1 MAARKKLTVA
11 GINKLRPPASGRL
24 EVLDSVI
31 PQLALRVTPNGTK
44 SFTLR
49 TRVNGDQVR
58 ITLGEFPVISLAE
71 AREQASEAIRLAKRG
86 ISPNEV
92 KRQEREEADRQRA
105 NTVAAIAY
113 EFVDRY
119 AKRNQKTWVET
130 QRKLEMHIL
139 PVWGSR
145 PINEI
150 TRRDVISL
158 LDDIED
164 ARTAITAN
172 RIRKL
177 LRQLFQWAVERDI
190 IDTTPV
196 VGRNAIVREVP
207 RDRYL
212 SEDEIRAVWN
222 VCDDLSYPFGPLIRL
237 LIVTGQRRGEV
248 AGMRWSEIKD
258 DNWTIP
264 RERNKSNREHV
275 LPLSKLA
282 REILSS
288 VPKIDDQDL
297 VYSTTGTTPVSG
309 FGRIKGRLD
318 EGSGVS
324 NWRLHDLRAT
334 VATLMEVKLRIAP
347 YIISGVLNHSPASV
361 RGITS
366 VYSRADALDD
376 RRDALEAWG
385 SYLEQLVGDSS
396 RDAIIQLRDRQ
407 PSQLLEEHG

>member
-24 EVLDSVI
+24 EVLDSVV

-177 LRQLFQWAVERDI
+177 LRQLFNWAVERDI

-207 RDRYL
+207 ATAT
-212 SEDEIRAVWN
+212 SSKTKFVQSGTSATI
-222 VCDDLSYPFGPLIRL
+222 S
-237 LIVTGQRRGEV
+237 VTR
-248 AGMRWSEIKD
+248 SD
-258 DNWTIP
+258 HLFD
-264 RERNKSNREHV
+264 
-275 LPLSKLA
+275 
-282 REILSS
+282 
-288 VPKIDDQDL
+288 
-297 VYSTTGTTPVSG
+297 Y
-309 FGRIKGRLD
+309 
-318 EGSGVS
+318 
-324 NWRLHDLRAT
+324 
-334 VATLMEVKLRIAP
+334 
-347 YIISGVLNHSPASV
+347 
-361 RGITS
+361 
-366 VYSRADALDD
+366 
-376 RRDALEAWG
+376 
-385 SYLEQLVGDSS
+385 
-396 RDAIIQLRDRQ
+396 
-407 PSQLLEEHG
+407 